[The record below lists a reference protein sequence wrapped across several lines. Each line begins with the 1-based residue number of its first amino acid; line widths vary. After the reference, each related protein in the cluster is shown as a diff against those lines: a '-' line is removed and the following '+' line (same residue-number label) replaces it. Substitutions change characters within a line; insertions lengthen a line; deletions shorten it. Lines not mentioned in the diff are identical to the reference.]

1 MSETPPD
8 EQEDEPGPAVEETA
22 ADAGLGQAGQADEG
36 KADEG
41 KADADAAE
49 ADRGQADPGQ
59 PDADAA
65 EPDAADA
72 DAVEVNAARSGWGGP
87 QMTSRPSAWDAPSP
101 TPPPTPAMPAAPAA
115 PTTATPRPS
124 APEWPLAPS
133 PPLAPDPPPSAPQP
147 VAHGSEPAPGAAS
160 APKAAASE
168 PASHP
173 PPVDR
178 VGRALLTV
186 GMFLA
191 GFLLTTVI
199 LVIAARTLVATDVS
213 GWIQLYGSFLI
224 ATVPAVAL
232 ALSRRTRPL
241 GLGGVLAVIVCALA
255 VLWFAG
261 MFHTDPDGGAMPT
274 THELPA
280 VVAPR

>member
-1 MSETPPD
+1 
-8 EQEDEPGPAVEETA
+8 
-22 ADAGLGQAGQADEG
+22 
-36 KADEG
+36 
-41 KADADAAE
+41 
-49 ADRGQADPGQ
+49 
-59 PDADAA
+59 
-65 EPDAADA
+65 
-72 DAVEVNAARSGWGGP
+72 
-87 QMTSRPSAWDAPSP
+87 
-101 TPPPTPAMPAAPAA
+101 
-115 PTTATPRPS
+115 
-124 APEWPLAPS
+124 
-133 PPLAPDPPPSAPQP
+133 
-147 VAHGSEPAPGAAS
+147 
-160 APKAAASE
+160 
-168 PASHP
+168 
-173 PPVDR
+173 VDR

-199 LVIAARTLVATDVS
+199 LVLAARTLVATDVS

-274 THELPA
+274 THEPPA
-280 VVAPR
+280 VVARP